1 MDFSWNT
8 DQLALRAAVI
18 EFAQQAL
25 EDDVLER
32 EPRGEFSRENWRK
45 CADFGIQ
52 SMAIPGPYN
61 SSGITT
67 DFLSAVLA
75 MEAMGYGCR
84 DTGLT
89 FALNTQ
95 MWTVAHPVLEF
106 GTEEQKNRFLP
117 AICRGDRIGAHA
129 LTEPE
134 SGSDAF
140 SLRTTARKTEG
151 GYILNGKK
159 KFITLGPIADF
170 VLLFATLDPALGN
183 WGITGFLVDAKS
195 PGLERGEMR
204 SKMGLRT
211 VPMGDLTLT
220 DCFVPEADRLGP
232 EGAGASISNNS
243 LELERCSI
251 LASQLGAMQRQ
262 LEEAIQYARERH
274 QFKRPI
280 GKFQSVSNRIVD
292 MKLRLETSRLL
303 LYHVAWLEQSGRP
316 AMLEAALLKLCLSES
331 FLSSSLDAIRTFGGN
346 GYLPEYHVERDLRD
360 AVGGVLYAGTT
371 DIQRMVVA
379 RLLGL

>member
-1 MDFSWNT
+1 MDFSWNAE
-8 DQLALRAAVI
+8 QLALRAAVV
-18 EFAQQAL
+18 EFAQSAL
-25 EDDVLER
+25 DGGILDRDPE
-32 EPRGEFSRENWRK
+32 GEFSHENWRK

-52 SMAIPGPYN
+52 SMAIPAPYN
-61 SSGITT
+61 ASGVTT

-75 MEAMGYGCR
+75 MEAMGHGCR
-84 DTGLT
+84 DNGLT

-95 MWTVAHPVLEF
+95 MWTVAYPIYKF
-106 GTEEQKNRFLP
+106 GTEEQKQRFLP
-117 AICRGDRIGAHA
+117 AICRGELIGAHA

-140 SLRTTARKTEG
+140 SLRTVARKTEG
-151 GYILNGKK
+151 GYLLSGTK

-183 WGITGFLVDAKS
+183 WGITGFLVDTKS
-195 PGLERGEMR
+195 PGFERSPVR
-204 SKMGLRT
+204 QKMGLRT
-211 VPMGDLTLT
+211 VPMGDLHLT
-220 DCFVPEADRLGP
+220 DCFVPENDRLGP
-232 EGAGASISNNS
+232 EGSGASISNSS

-251 LASQLGAMQRQ
+251 LASQLGAMQHQ
-262 LEEAIQYARERH
+262 LEETIRYARERH
-274 QFKRPI
+274 QFKQPI

-303 LYHVAWLEQSGRP
+303 LYHVAWLKQSGRP
-316 AMLEAALLKLCLSES
+316 AMLEAALLKLHLSES
-331 FLSSSLDAIRTFGGN
+331 FVSSSLDAIRTHGGN
-346 GYLPEYHVERDLRD
+346 GYLPEFHVERDLRD

-371 DIQRMVVA
+371 DIQRMMVA